1 MATNVTMQRWDEA
14 QREYRTLLQTRLARY
29 LQIPAGQGDP
39 NNQKPLNAIMA
50 HVPMHLLEYSKT
62 GVAEITI
69 TVKLMRGKTP
79 VANSNGKPWP
89 TVKVNVDGRNNTPG
103 REQLPHIG
111 FSLRADGS
119 GESHVFVRD
128 PIPKG
133 TAIRGKLGDEGQRYV
148 SATVVTPRGP
158 PSARPSDVR
167 DEWHVTAEVRR
178 FDQ

>member
-1 MATNVTMQRWDEA
+1 MATNVTVQRWDDA
-14 QREYRTLLQTRLARY
+14 QRQYRTLLQTRLARY
-29 LQIPAGQGDP
+29 LELRAGQADP
-39 NNQKPLNAIMA
+39 NNQTPLNAVMA
-50 HVPMHLLEYSKT
+50 HVPVHLLEYSKT

-89 TVKVNVDGRNNTPG
+89 TVKVNVDGRNQTPG

-111 FSLRADGS
+111 FSLRADTE
-119 GESHVFVRD
+119 GESHVFVQE

-133 TAIRGKLGDEGQRYV
+133 TTIRGKLSDEGQRYV

-158 PSARPSDVR
+158 PSARSTDVR

>member
-79 VANSNGKPWP
+79 VANSGQLCP

>member
-1 MATNVTMQRWDEA
+1 MATDVTVQTWDKAE
-14 QREYRTLLQTRLARY
+14 QEYRRLLRERLARY
-29 LQIPAGQGDP
+29 LGIPAGQQVDP
-39 NNQKPLNAIMA
+39 NNQKPLNAIMGQ
-50 HVPMHLLEYSKT
+50 VPLHLLEYSKT

-79 VANSNGKPWP
+79 VANSGQLCP